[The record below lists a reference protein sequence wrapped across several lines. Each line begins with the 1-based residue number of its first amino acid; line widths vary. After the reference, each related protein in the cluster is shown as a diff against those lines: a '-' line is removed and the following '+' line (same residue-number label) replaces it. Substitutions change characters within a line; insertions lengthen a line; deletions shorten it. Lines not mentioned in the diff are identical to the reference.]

1 MNAVLALTGAIA
13 VLAALLAVTR
23 ATIVHALLYLVVML
37 LALAALFF
45 ALGASFAGAL
55 QILVY
60 AGAIVAVFVFIV
72 MTVDAGPDAV
82 ARERRRLHGAWRGP
96 LLLVAMI
103 LLPLL
108 AGPHGSAT
116 AGTAL
121 LPARAVGGLLFG
133 PWALAVELVS
143 FLLLAAL
150 LGARIL
156 SRPPPQDEP

>member
-1 MNAVLALTGAIA
+1 MTGIMALLGAVA

-23 ATIVHALLYLVVML
+23 ATIVHALMYLVVML

-45 ALGASFAGAL
+45 ALGANFAGAL

-72 MTVDAGPDAV
+72 MTVDTGREAV
-82 ARERRRLHGAWRGP
+82 ARERGRLHGGWRGP
-96 LLLVAMI
+96 LVLVALI

-108 AGPHGSAT
+108 AGTDGSAT
-116 AGTAL
+116 MAIRQV
-121 LPARAVGGLLFG
+121 PARAVGGLLFG
-133 PWALAVELVS
+133 PWALAVELAS

-156 SRPPPQDEP
+156 SRPPSQDAP